1 MHLMPPH
8 QAPTHCLWTWVSEPL
23 LHWFSSVQLLSHV
36 RLCDPMNLST
46 PGLPVH
52 HLVVEVKCV
61 FCVFCLFVSNYVASE
76 IPNLPTSPACERVP
90 YCVETSPPSWLLLRM
105 GLCPK
110 FFVSVFIFYILSYF
124 LWRIWAAYL
133 AVWCPPPALRNC
145 FLEVVHIQIIFWW
158 ICEGKSG
165 LHILF
170 LHHLGTASHCS
181 ILLFF

>member
-1 MHLMPPH
+1 MHLMPLH
-8 QAPTHCLWTWVSEPL
+8 QAPTHCLWTWISEPL
-23 LHWFSSVQLLSHV
+23 LHWFSSVAQSCLT
-36 RLCDPMNLST
+36 LCDTMNLST

-61 FCVFCLFVSNYVASE
+61 FCVFCLSVSNYVASE
-76 IPNLPTSPACERVP
+76 IPNLPTSTACERVP
-90 YCVETSPPSWLLLRM
+90 YCVETSPPSWLLPRM
-105 GLCPK
+105 GICPK
-110 FFVSVFIFYILSYF
+110 SFVTVFIFYSLSYF

-133 AVWCPPPALRNC
+133 AVWCPPAFRSC

-158 ICEGKSG
+158 ICKGKSG